1 MANAKNN
8 KRALIEGRAA
18 LIMID
23 IQASTFIE
31 DSLVSSIDN
40 MPGYNE
46 RMLKA
51 LVAVDKARAC
61 NIPVI
66 FIQEVHRPNLVDF
79 GRKLDGDEDIH
90 CL

>member
-18 LIMID
+18 LIIID

-51 LVAVDKARAC
+51 RVAIDKVRLQHSCYLHSRGSSSQPSRFRA
-61 NIPVI
+61 
-66 FIQEVHRPNLVDF
+66 
-79 GRKLDGDEDIH
+79 
-90 CL
+90 

>member
-51 LVAVDKARAC
+51 R
-61 NIPVI
+61 
-66 FIQEVHRPNLVDF
+66 FINSDTRL
-79 GRKLDGDEDIH
+79 
-90 CL
+90 

>member
-51 LVAVDKARAC
+51 RVAVDKARAC

-66 FIQEVHRPNLVDF
+66 FIQEVHRPNLVDL
-79 GRKLDGDEDIH
+79 GRKLDGDKDI
-90 CL
+90 

>member
-51 LVAVDKARAC
+51 RVAVDKARAC

-66 FIQEVHRPNLVDF
+66 FIQEVHRPKLLDF